1 MEIPVN
7 DGRLNEKEQSIVD
20 SIIKQALDG
29 LKEYSI
35 TKVYKYSSAGGEHYH
50 RIAGRLLKE
59 KGYYIAFDYIPNGY
73 QGMVVSK
80 SPLGEPSGRLVSR
93 EFY

>member
-35 TKVYKYSSAGGEHYH
+35 TKVYKYSSPG
-50 RIAGRLLKE
+50 
-59 KGYYIAFDYIPNGY
+59 
-73 QGMVVSK
+73 
-80 SPLGEPSGRLVSR
+80 
-93 EFY
+93 